1 MLMPTPTTNPE
12 LAFRLGGFE
21 TLAEGLDYAAQG
33 ETGMNF
39 YSPRGELQT
48 VLPYRRLRAEAI
60 DAASRLPSARLRRGD
75 RIGIIA
81 ETTPDFLLMFFAC
94 QYAGMIPV
102 PLPLAVNFGG
112 RQAYA
117 ERIRGMLLAAG
128 ARAAIGPADL
138 VEVLHEATRRTAVSF
153 VGTAADVSALERA
166 TSALEPLAAHEAC
179 YIQYSSGSTSFPRG
193 VLVTQ
198 QAITANARSIAVDG
212 VRLHNAD
219 RCVSWLPL
227 YHDMG
232 LVGCCLTPVLSQTSV
247 DYLATSSFARR
258 PLVWLELISRNKGTI
273 AFSPTFGFELCARRA
288 SNRSSFDFDL
298 SSWRVAGIGG
308 EMIRPEALD
317 TFIETFAANG
327 FDGGAF
333 LASYGM
339 AEATLAVTFPEP
351 GTGVAV
357 DRILRGEELEQRRL
371 AVPAHGEAGA
381 GKARSFARCGRP
393 MPGYEVEIRDRD
405 NRPLADR
412 HVGRICIR
420 GPSLMGGYFR
430 NPEATEAVITRDGWL
445 DSGDMGYMV
454 GGELV
459 VTGRT
464 KDLIIIGGRNIWPQ
478 DLEWAVEQ
486 LPDVRAGDVAAFS
499 GSDADDREQVIVVVE
514 CRLQEDDAIAEL
526 RERVRATISRVAGVE
541 SEVVLAPPRSLTFT
555 TSGKLSRAA
564 ARQNFIDGAIR
575 DIRPDGGLPHT
586 VPASVD
592 VRIAASG

>member
-1 MLMPTPTTNPE
+1 M
-12 LAFRLGGFE
+12 
-21 TLAEGLDYAAQG
+21 
-33 ETGMNF
+33 
-39 YSPRGELQT
+39 
-48 VLPYRRLRAEAI
+48 
-60 DAASRLPSARLRRGD
+60 PSARLRRGD
-75 RIGIIA
+75 RVGA
-81 ETTPDFLLMFFAC
+81 SSPRPCDFLRMFFAC
-94 QYAGMIPV
+94 RYAGMIPV

-112 RQAYA
+112 RQAYS
-117 ERIRGMLLAAG
+117 ERIRGMLHHSRRACGHRPDRPHQMCCTTPPGRRPSDMSAPRPMCSHST
-128 ARAAIGPADL
+128 ARARHSSRSPR
-138 VEVLHEATRRTAVSF
+138 TRP
-153 VGTAADVSALERA
+153 A
-166 TSALEPLAAHEAC
+166 TSSIPRN
-179 YIQYSSGSTSFPRG
+179 TSFPRG

-212 VRLHNAD
+212 VRLRPGD

-232 LVGCCLTPVLSQTSV
+232 LVGCCLTPVLGQVSV

-258 PLVWLELISRNKGTI
+258 PLVWLELISRNRGTI

-317 TFIETFAANG
+317 TFVETFAENG
-327 FDGGAF
+327 FDGRAF
-333 LASYGM
+333 LPSYGM

-357 DRILRGEELEQRRL
+357 DRILRGAELEQRRL
-371 AVPAHGEAGA
+371 AVPAHCEADA
-381 GKARSFARCGRP
+381 GKARSFARCGKP
-393 MPGYEVEIRDRD
+393 MPGYAIEIRDRN
-405 NRPLADR
+405 NRPLPDR
-412 HVGRICIR
+412 HVGRICIK

-478 DLEWAVEQ
+478 DLEWAIEQ
-486 LPDVRAGDVAAFS
+486 LPDVRAGDVAAFAGGDS
-499 GSDADDREQVIVVVE
+499 EDRERVVIVVE
-514 CRLQEDDAIAEL
+514 CRLQDDEAIDEL
-526 RERVRATISRVAGVE
+526 RDRVQATVTRVAGVE
-541 SEVVLAPPRSLTFT
+541 SEIVMAPPRSLTFT

-564 ARQNFIDGAIR
+564 ARQNYMDGVIR
-575 DIRPDGGLPHT
+575 DVRAERLPET
-586 VPASVD
+586 MAAVD
-592 VRIAASG
+592 MRIAISG